1 MEKLDKERYLKRVI
15 IVCWIALAICFG
27 IKLFGGNLFE
37 IMCENEN
44 FIKVCEYADNHF
56 WADVL
61 ISSSFCFIQLYFF
74 NLAICQR
81 TKYKKAELVI
91 LILTSVGS
99 ASVKILLP
107 SIVGLIFDVW
117 SVVVFPCVLLWNTK
131 KKMINILI
139 GNILL
144 FVFQLISM
152 ITKNIGVGL
161 LGESILEGAIFS
173 IDVIL
178 MIILHY
184 SYANIIN
191 NKEKRNG
198 KVFCLAS
205 MRQRCRTEED
215 ERERKDR

>member
-15 IVCWIALAICFG
+15 VVCWIALAICVG

-37 IMCENEN
+37 IMCNNEN

-74 NLAICQR
+74 NLAICQKI
-81 TKYKKAELVI
+81 KYRKIELII
-91 LILTSVGS
+91 LIFTSIGS
-99 ASVKILLP
+99 ATVKILLP
-107 SIVGLIFDVW
+107 SIVGLVFDIW
-117 SVVVFPCVLLWNTK
+117 SVIIFPVILLWKNK
-131 KKMINILI
+131 NKMINILI

-144 FVFQLISM
+144 FAFQLISM
-152 ITKNIGVGL
+152 FTKNIGVGL
-161 LGESILEGAIFS
+161 LGDSILEGAIFS

-184 SYANIIN
+184 AYANIIN
-191 NKEKRNG
+191 KKEKENG

-205 MRQRCRTEED
+205 MRRRCRTEED
-215 ERERKDR
+215 ERTRKRR